1 MHVSPCHPRSSI
13 FRTPTAIPA
22 LIFAASKP
30 GGREGSEKSTVSGFW
45 PTKRMRV
52 IGFLHGSDQGIGGP
66 GASVTGPYVSEGTR
80 RQHQV
85 PRLRRGADE
94 AGWEHVHHA
103 LPHVKFRGRPQ
114 NGPQGR
120 DRQRSPED
128 DCSLRSLDASY
139 AELTASFA
147 ALRLF
152 RGNMMSR
159 QTSGW
164 TSISSVSLPCLE
176 AAAPK
181 ARVDPLRAGS
191 QQLLIC

>member
-1 MHVSPCHPRSSI
+1 MEV
-13 FRTPTAIPA
+13 T
-22 LIFAASKP
+22 
-30 GGREGSEKSTVSGFW
+30 RE
-45 PTKRMRV
+45 
-52 IGFLHGSDQGIGGP
+52 
-66 GASVTGPYVSEGTR
+66 SEGPAR
-80 RQHQV
+80 
-85 PRLRRGADE
+85 RLRGHMSPKGLAGTIECLDCGAEQGE
-94 AGWEHVHHA
+94 AGWEHVHYA

-114 NGPQGR
+114 DGPQGR

-181 ARVDPLRAGS
+181 ARVDPLRAGGAAGRTDRLRPVVLS
-191 QQLLIC
+191 VGGA